1 MSAPGPCVSLAG
13 AFGDW
18 KGRKELRR
26 KGRALDRDHDPGY
39 LVGICNGIPQGE
51 AVGQAADDG
60 SRVCIAGSD
69 GILHMIGGNGR
80 DQIAGPVFFLSLI
93 HI

>member
-1 MSAPGPCVSLAG
+1 MRISGSSFVSPRPLCQPSRR
-13 AFGDW
+13 FGDW

-60 SRVCIAGSD
+60 SGVCIAGSWYPPHDSAGMD
-69 GILHMIGGNGR
+69 GI
-80 DQIAGPVFFLSLI
+80 S
-93 HI
+93 